1 MKEQDL
7 AAPVTQ
13 ETSQESE
20 SLQRA
25 GLGKDAVAAWHAAA
39 PRDTGD
45 YAGDCA
51 RYSRFWEASSAL
63 LARLPAKPA
72 RDPKQAAAAE
82 RIKQVA
88 REARTRFLR
97 AHVEAVYERLT
108 QNRVRFIRVEQLIYD
123 AAALVPGLTPT
134 RAQVAAES
142 ACFQRDKDGLE
153 IDHGIFVSATLASPS
168 AGRHLCHAMLLP
180 HAGTAE
186 RLAQLEKTGRVD
198 LGAAEVFRKGRA
210 SHVIEKNP
218 RHLNAE
224 DATTIDAAEIAVD
237 LAILDPHTSI
247 GVLRGDHVQGGK
259 YQGRRLLGSGI
270 NLTHLYYGKIPF
282 IWYLQRDLGIVNKLY
297 RGLARPEMMPDDV
310 HGQTIEMPWIAVV
323 EGFAIGGHCQYLLT
337 MDYVLAAQD
346 AFMSLPARKEG
357 IIPGAANLRLPRF
370 TGDRIARQAIMNQR
384 RFDCDSPEGRLI
396 CDEVVPPAEMDSAI
410 ERVVENLTGSGV
422 VSAASNRRAFRAGQE
437 PFDLFREYFAVY
449 ALEQAY
455 CHFSPALISNL
466 EMHWNAKNRKL

>member
-1 MKEQDL
+1 MT
-7 AAPVTQ
+7 APVTRAPV
-13 ETSQESE
+13 QESE
-20 SLQRA
+20 SLQGA
-25 GLGKDAVAAWHAAA
+25 GIGNDAVAAWHAAA
-39 PRDTGD
+39 PPDAGD
-45 YAGDCA
+45 FAGDCA
-51 RYSRFWEASSAL
+51 RYSRFWDSSAAL

-72 RDPKQAAAAE
+72 RDAKQAEAAE

-97 AHVEAVYERLT
+97 AHVEAVYDRLT
-108 QNRVRFIRVEQLIYD
+108 HNRSRFIRVEQLIYD

-142 ACFQRDKDGLE
+142 ACLQRDKDGLE
-153 IDHGIFVSATLASPS
+153 IDHGIFVSATLANPGT
-168 AGRHLCHAMLLP
+168 GRHLCHAMLLP

-186 RLAQLEKTGRVD
+186 RRAELERKGRVD

-210 SHVIEKNP
+210 SHVIGKNP

-224 DATTIDAAEIAVD
+224 DATTLDAAEIAVD
-237 LAILDPHTSI
+237 LAILDQHTSI
-247 GVLRGDHVQGGK
+247 GVLRGDYVQGGK
-259 YQGRRLLGSGI
+259 YQGRRVLGSGI

-310 HGQTIEMPWIAVV
+310 NGQTIEMPWIAVV

-384 RFDCDSPEGRLI
+384 RFDCDSADGRLI
-396 CDEVVPPAEMDSAI
+396 CDEVVAPAEMDIAI
-410 ERVVENLTGSGV
+410 ERAVENLTGSGV
-422 VSAASNRRAFRAGQE
+422 VSAASNRRAFRVGQE
-437 PFDLFREYFAVY
+437 PLDLFRNYFAVY

-466 EMHWNAKNRKL
+466 EQHWNAKNRKLD

>member
-1 MKEQDL
+1 M
-7 AAPVTQ
+7 AAP
-13 ETSQESE
+13 SQEAVQDSE

-25 GLGKDAVAAWHAAA
+25 GIGQEAVAAWHAAA

-45 YAGDCA
+45 FAGDCA
-51 RYSRFWEASSAL
+51 RYPRFWESTAAL

-72 RDPKQAAAAE
+72 RDLKQAEAAE

-88 REARTRFLR
+88 RDARKRFLR
-97 AHVEAVYERLT
+97 AHVEAVYDRLT
-108 QNRVRFIRVEQLIYD
+108 QNRSRFIRVEQLIYD
-123 AAALVPGLTPT
+123 AAALVPGLAPT
-134 RAQVAAES
+134 RAQVATES
-142 ACFQRDKDGLE
+142 ACLQRDKEGVE
-153 IDHGIFVSATLASPS
+153 IDHGIFVSATLANPGT
-168 AGRHLCHAMLLP
+168 GRHLCHAMLLP
-180 HAGTAE
+180 HAGTAD
-186 RLAQLEKTGRVD
+186 RLAELERKGRVD

-237 LAILDPHTSI
+237 LAILDQQTAI
-247 GVLRGDHVQGGK
+247 GVLRGDYVQGGK
-259 YQGRRLLGSGI
+259 YQGRRVLGSGI

-297 RGLARPEMMPDDV
+297 RGLANPETIPDDV
-310 HGQTIEMPWIAVV
+310 NGQTIEMPWIAVV

-337 MDYVLAAQD
+337 MDYVLAARD

-357 IIPGAANLRLPRF
+357 IIPGAANLRLSRF

-396 CDEVVPPAEMDSAI
+396 CDEVVEPEDMDSSIA
-410 ERVVENLTGSGV
+410 RVVENLTGSGV
-422 VSAASNRRAFRAGQE
+422 VSAASNRRAFRVGQE
-437 PFDLFREYFAVY
+437 PLDLFREYFAVY

-466 EMHWNAKNRKL
+466 EMHWNAKNRTL